1 MPIWAKCK
9 QPSESHSRD
18 CKHCF
23 LLVLWCS
30 KAPRRGWVEPLGG
43 ESIHCRMVH
52 TFFGLHTH
60 PSLHYCC
67 GTAFLKD
74 TLSFTTGQR
83 GPSPGRDLLGRYFI
97 CHPIPSGWLSSVKR
111 HCGINP
117 WRSDSVQMFGW
128 LWSGAA
134 LQILGISKHKIM
146 YLILLFGVHSWKQD
160 LKCQKNQD
168 KNREQKYVTHL
179 RY

>member
-1 MPIWAKCK
+1 MQTA
-9 QPSESHSRD
+9 
-18 CKHCF
+18 
-23 LLVLWCS
+23 LW
-30 KAPRRGWVEPLGG
+30 EPLQRLQAWFSPSALMLQSSEEKLSRTFGRR
-43 ESIHCRMVH
+43 EYHCRMVH
-52 TFFGLHTH
+52 TFFSLHTH

-97 CHPIPSGWLSSVKR
+97 CHPISSGWLSSVKR